1 MLNIWLNT
9 FLSNK
14 NNISLH
20 SKELNVLLLHLAMIS
35 LYFIIINKTLINI
48 LTLIETVTRLK
59 GINVLI
65 FRLHVSFLLLI
76 YNSNI
81 KR

>member
-1 MLNIWLNT
+1 MLSILLNT

-48 LTLIETVTRLK
+48 LTSIEIVTRLK
-59 GINVLI
+59 GINVLT
-65 FRLHVSFLLLI
+65 FRSHVSFLLLI
-76 YNSNI
+76 YKLNI
-81 KR
+81 

>member
-1 MLNIWLNT
+1 MLNILLNT

-14 NNISLH
+14 NNINLH

-48 LTLIETVTRLK
+48 LTSIEIVTRLK
-59 GINVLI
+59 GINVLT
-65 FRLHVSFLLLI
+65 FRSHVSFLLLI
-76 YNSNI
+76 YKLNI
-81 KR
+81 